1 MTVTTPTD
9 TLAELGLSAPPRPVY
24 LDCNATTPVDPQVVE
39 EVMKWTS
46 AEFGNAGSRT
56 HTYGQVA
63 KERVALAR
71 TQVAAVVD
79 ATPDEVVFTSGA
91 TESNNLALL
100 GLAGFGERSG
110 RKHIISSQIEHKAV
124 LEPLDQLSKRGF
136 EVTLLPPTSG
146 GWIDPGDVRESL
158 RPDTLLVSIMGVN
171 NETGIIQPID
181 EIASCL
187 SHHETFLHVDA
198 AQAFG
203 KTIGLLRNVRI
214 DLMSVSGHKIYG
226 PKGIGALVARRR
238 KFTRPPLEPLMF
250 GGGQERGLRPGTL
263 PVALIAG
270 LGVAATLAIQ
280 ESETR
285 DKICRAIQTQALAAL
300 KPLGI
305 AINGDLGRSVSHTL
319 NVSVPG
325 VDSEAA
331 IVALKDVVALSNGS
345 ACTSQSYDPSHVLQ
359 AAKLPLDRI
368 AGALRFSWSHLT
380 PEIDWLEI
388 ATRLTKLRSHSRA

>member
-1 MTVTTPTD
+1 M
-9 TLAELGLSAPPRPVY
+9 
-24 LDCNATTPVDPQVVE
+24 Q
-39 EVMKWTS
+39 WTS

-63 KERVALAR
+63 KERVTLAR
-71 TQVAAVVD
+71 TQVAEIVGA
-79 ATPDEVVFTSGA
+79 APDEVFFTSGA

-100 GLAGFGERSG
+100 GLAAFGDQCG

-124 LEPLDQLSKRGF
+124 LEPLDELSSRGF

-146 GWIDPGDVRESL
+146 GWIDPDQLQEAL
-158 RPDTLLVSIMGVN
+158 RPDTLFVSIMGVN
-171 NETGIIQPID
+171 NETGVIQPID
-181 EIASCL
+181 AIGSRL
-187 SHHETFLHVDA
+187 SGHEAFLHVDG

-203 KTIGLLRNVRI
+203 KTIDLLRDARI
-214 DLMSVSGHKIYG
+214 DLLSVSGHKIYG
-226 PKGIGALVARRR
+226 PKGIGALIARRR
-238 KFTRPPLEPLMF
+238 KFTRPPLKPLMF

-270 LGVAATLAIQ
+270 LGLAATLAVQ
-280 ESETR
+280 EADMRNSR
-285 DKICRAIQTQALAAL
+285 CRAIQAQALAAFE
-300 KPLGI
+300 PLGV
-305 AINGDLGRSVSHTL
+305 AVNGDLGRTVSHTL

-345 ACTSQSYDPSHVLQ
+345 ACTSQSYDPSHVLL
-359 AAKLPLDRI
+359 AAKIPLDRI

-380 PEIDWLEI
+380 PEVDWTEI
-388 ATRLTKLRSHSRA
+388 ATRLTNLVVRSRA